1 MRCNKPVRALGHP
14 KKKFKVKACTRNK
27 TKVIYYGDKNM
38 HIKKH
43 IPARRK
49 SFRARH
55 QCDTDPPNK
64 LSARYWS
71 CKKW

>member
-1 MRCNKPVRALGHP
+1 MRCNTPTRAP
-14 KKKFKVKACTRNK
+14 AQSKKKFKVKACVRGTHK
-27 TKVIYYGDKNM
+27 IIYYGDKNM
-38 HIKKH
+38 QIKKH
-43 IPARRK
+43 IPARRR

-55 QCDTDPPNK
+55 QCDTRPPSK